1 MPAPDPATPTVAAPA
16 PMNLAAVSM
25 SREMT
30 LVWNSRRATWRGELL
45 QEGCLDGASGLLRR
59 EADTGLIRPL
69 VQERIRAG
77 EMSSALVV
85 CIFQSPSF
93 SPWSPPQTFNPPAST
108 FKGAAVTDID
118 CLSPTVYM
126 FSLSAKNLGDTAS
139 VFTVDSEGGER
150 PPFDICPAHLS

>member
-69 VQERIRAG
+69 VQERICKVRKIYC
-77 EMSSALVV
+77 SKSDKNK
-85 CIFQSPSF
+85 PK
-93 SPWSPPQTFNPPAST
+93 PQTQPKWQEFVTISPIN
-108 FKGAAVTDID
+108 FKV
-118 CLSPTVYM
+118 
-126 FSLSAKNLGDTAS
+126 N
-139 VFTVDSEGGER
+139 
-150 PPFDICPAHLS
+150 

>member
-69 VQERIRAG
+69 VQERIWGILPKLLRG
-77 EMSSALVV
+77 
-85 CIFQSPSF
+85 
-93 SPWSPPQTFNPPAST
+93 ST
-108 FKGAAVTDID
+108 FI
-118 CLSPTVYM
+118 LSLMQLV
-126 FSLSAKNLGDTAS
+126 
-139 VFTVDSEGGER
+139 
-150 PPFDICPAHLS
+150 